1 MTELESWCFEDEGE
15 FTRIYSSLM
24 YHLFTV
30 YIVIQYTFT
39 QIIVFDLN
47 VELQ

>member
-1 MTELESWCFEDEGE
+1 
-15 FTRIYSSLM
+15 M

-47 VELQ
+47 VKLQ